1 MDVLK
6 LNDVV
11 TALVEADTDYEVL
24 NILEI
29 VGRSHYEVQPS
40 INEVTE
46 GISSGEDPRPI
57 RIVNQCINGVWVE
70 RHLDDLLNSEPFF
83 GLKQNNQGEI
93 K

>member
-11 TALVEADTDYEVL
+11 TALVDADSDYEVL
-24 NILEI
+24 SILEI

-46 GISSGEDPRPI
+46 GFITGEDPRPI
-57 RIVNQCINGVWVE
+57 RIMNQCINGRWVE
-70 RHLDDLLNSEPFF
+70 RDLDNLLNSEPFF
-83 GLKQNNQGEI
+83 GIKQNNNKE

>member
-1 MDVLK
+1 MDALK

-29 VGRSHYEVQPS
+29 VGRSHYQEQPS

-46 GISSGEDPRPI
+46 EFITGEDPRPI
-57 RIVNQCINGVWVE
+57 RTINQCINGRWVE
-70 RHLDDLLNSEPFF
+70 RDLDNLLNSEPFF
-83 GLKQNNQGEI
+83 GLEQHNNKE